1 MLKPLNKHSKYIYI
15 LIFLFICFLLYFLF
29 FKENN
34 KKNELKRI
42 DLDQKN
48 HYNKF
53 SFSSKSFSLRKDDS
67 FLYFKKNNHTTTIKG
82 FLVKKN
88 NTKKR
93 INSIKIAPNLRG
105 KYYMNF
111 YSFFSNPKE
120 NLFSFYL
127 EQIRN
132 NKIIRRRKFDNIN
145 SFKKHQLSWSL
156 KKKDIIKFNIK
167 GMAIGFI
174 SNPIFYPIMEKTAKH
189 FVFIIVADTLAIDHI
204 GIYNNKKK
212 CTPNIDEFAKDSV
225 TFNQAYTTSPWTLPA
240 HMSLFTGRY
249 PTSHQVN
256 YGNEKL
262 NKDIRI
268 LFEDLQ
274 SKFINYCINANGNIS
289 SLYGFARGFDF
300 YNESY
305 KDHSSRLASKE
316 LFKKAKELVL
326 EEHYNHVLF
335 LLHTYQIH
343 TPYLPEAKLAKQ
355 YYNNTSYKFS
365 FNMMGFIKNGKELFK
380 KVTKKKREEII
391 KIYEAGIYTFDFRFG
406 EFLKFLRQNKI
417 YNKSTIIL
425 LSDHGEEFN
434 EHGAWEHGHS
444 LYNELIKIPLIVKF
458 PENKYAEMKNNK
470 IVSFVDILPTLMD
483 LYNIKYRKNNP
494 IDGISLL
501 KTIKNIDKNKKRLIY
516 SYLAPD
522 ALRKGIPEKI
532 AIITDNI
539 KYIYNKPMNNKQ
551 IEFFKTSPPEIKN
564 EMFDIFK
571 DPYDKN
577 NILFKNRK
585 IEKRLY
591 KLIIKLKVKKGK
603 KGHLKELEK
612 QMKSLGYL

>member
-1 MLKPLNKHSKYIYI
+1 MFKLLNKHSKYIYT
-15 LIFLFICFLLYFLF
+15 LIFLLICLFLYFLL
-29 FKENN
+29 FKENI
-34 KKNELKRI
+34 KKNELRRI
-42 DLDQKN
+42 DLDKKN
-48 HYNKF
+48 HYKKF
-53 SFSSKSFSLRKDDS
+53 SFKSKSFSLRKDDS
-67 FLYFKKNNHTTTIKG
+67 FLYFKKDNHTTTIKG

-93 INSIKIAPNLRG
+93 INSIKTTPNLKG

-120 NLFSFYL
+120 NLFSFYV

-132 NKIIRRRKFDNIN
+132 NKIIRKRKIDNTN

-156 KKKDIIKFNIK
+156 KKKDIIKFNVK

-174 SNPIFYPIMEKTAKH
+174 SNPIFYPIMRKTTKH
-189 FVFIIVADTLAIDHI
+189 FIFIIVADTLAKNHI
-204 GIYNNKKK
+204 GIYNSVKK
-212 CTPNIDEFAKDSV
+212 CTPNIDKFAKNSV
-225 TFNQAYTTSPWTLPA
+225 IFNQAYTTSPWTLPA
-240 HMSLFTGRY
+240 HMSLFTGLF
-249 PTSHQVN
+249 PNLHQVN

-262 NKDIRI
+262 NKKIRV

-274 SKFINYCINANGNIS
+274 SKFINYCINADGYIS
-289 SLYGFARGFDF
+289 SLYGFSRGFDF

-305 KDHSSRLASKE
+305 KDHSSRLASKKMFE
-316 LFKKAKELVL
+316 KAKELIL
-326 EEHYNHVLF
+326 KENYNYALF

-343 TPYLPEAKLAKQ
+343 TPYLPEVKLAKE
-355 YYNNTSYKFS
+355 YYNNNFNEFKF
-365 FNMMGFIKNGKELFK
+365 NVIEFIKNGKELFK
-380 KVTKKKREEII
+380 KITKEKREEII
-391 KIYEAGIYTFDFRFG
+391 KVYEAGIYTFDFRFG
-406 EFLKFLRQNKI
+406 EFLRFLKQNKV

-444 LYNELIKIPLIVKF
+444 LYNEIIKIPLIVKF
-458 PENKYAEMKNNK
+458 PGNKYKGMKINK

-483 LYNIKYRKNNP
+483 LYNIKNITNNS

-501 KTIKNIDKNKKRLIY
+501 KTIKNIDKNKKRVIY

-522 ALRKGIPEKI
+522 ALRNGIPEKI

-551 IEFFKTSPPEIKN
+551 IEFFKISPPEIKK

-571 DPYDKN
+571 DPHDKN

-585 IEKRLY
+585 LEHKFY
-591 KLIIKLKVKKGK
+591 KIINKFRVKKGK
-603 KGHLKELEK
+603 KGNIKELEK
-612 QMKSLGYL
+612 QLKSLGYL

>member
-1 MLKPLNKHSKYIYI
+1 MLKVLNKHSKYIYI
-15 LIFLFICFLLYFLF
+15 LTFLFICFLLYFLLF
-29 FKENN
+29 
-34 KKNELKRI
+34 KKNNSNEIKRI
-42 DLDQKN
+42 SLHEKN
-48 HYNKF
+48 HHTKF
-53 SFSSKSFSLRKDDS
+53 SFSSKSFSLKKDGS
-67 FLYFKKNNHTTTIKG
+67 SLYFKKNNHTTTIKG

-93 INSIKIAPNLRG
+93 INSIKITPFLRG

-111 YSFFSNPKE
+111 YSFFSNQKE
-120 NLFSFYL
+120 NLFSFYV

-132 NKIIRRRKFDNIN
+132 NKIIRKRKLDNTN
-145 SFKKHQLSWSL
+145 SFKKHQLSWLL
-156 KKKDIIKFNIK
+156 KKKDTIKFNVK
-167 GMAIGFI
+167 GMDIGFI
-174 SNPIFYPIMEKTAKH
+174 SNPIFYPIMRKTTKH

-225 TFNQAYTTSPWTLPA
+225 IFNQAYTTSPWTLPA
-240 HMSLFTGRY
+240 HMSLFTGLF
-249 PTSHQVN
+249 PNSHQVN

-262 NKDIRI
+262 NKDTRI

-274 SKFINYCINANGNIS
+274 SKFINYCINADGYIS
-289 SLYGFARGFDF
+289 SLYGFSRGFDF

-326 EEHYNHVLF
+326 EEHYNYVLF

-355 YYNNTSYKFS
+355 YYNNTLDKFS
-365 FNMMGFIKNGKELFK
+365 FNMMEFIKNGKELFK
-380 KVTKKKREEII
+380 KITKKKREEII
-391 KIYEAGIYTFDFRFG
+391 KVYEAGIYTFDFRFG
-406 EFLKFLRQNKI
+406 EFLRFLKQNKI

-458 PENKYAEMKNNK
+458 PENKYAGMKNNK
-470 IVSFVDILPTLMD
+470 IVSFVDVLPTLMD
-483 LYNIKYRKNNP
+483 LYNIENITNNS

-501 KTIKNIDKNKKRLIY
+501 KTIKNIDKNKKRVIY

-522 ALRKGIPEKI
+522 ALRNSIPEKI

-585 IEKRLY
+585 LEHKFH
-591 KLIIKLKVKKGK
+591 KIINKFRVKKGK
-603 KGHLKELEK
+603 KGNIKELEK
-612 QMKSLGYL
+612 QLKSLGYL